1 MGFLSIR
8 KYGDPVLREKC
19 QPVSEIG
26 NTIEQLIDD
35 MAKVMYQHGGI
46 GLAAPQVG
54 VKKRVIV
61 VDVDQKLMVFTN
73 PEILSRE
80 GKETALEGCLSIPDV
95 AVEVERSTRI
105 TVEGFNR
112 IGGHV
117 ELTLDGLTAR
127 AVQHEIDHL
136 NGILII
142 DYLSFV
148 KRQLIKKQLQ
158 SIASHG

>member
-8 KYGDPVLREKC
+8 KYGNPVLREKC

-26 NTIEQLIDD
+26 NAIKRLIDD
-35 MAKVMYQHGGI
+35 MAKVMYEHGGV

-61 VDVDQKLMVFTN
+61 ADVDQGLIAFTN
-73 PEILSRE
+73 PEILSEE
-80 GKETALEGCLSIPDV
+80 GKDTASEGCLSIP
-95 AVEVERSTRI
+95 AVEVEVERAKRI

-112 IGGHV
+112 VGEHV
-117 ELTLDGLTAR
+117 ELTLDGLIAR

-136 NGILII
+136 NGILVI

-158 SIASHG
+158 GIAKRG